1 MIAPQQIIR
10 IDSTP
15 EVLAAVKA
23 LLGRNPCAIHL
34 GAETIS
40 RLLYLEC
47 YLPYPVAGYVVDLVL
62 EVLRADGEVV
72 A

>member
-1 MIAPQQIIR
+1 MIAPQQIIWV
-10 IDSTP
+10 DPTP

-23 LLGRNPCAIHL
+23 LLGRNLCAVHL

-40 RLLYLEC
+40 RLLYLER
-47 YLPYPVAGYVVDLVL
+47 YLPYPVAGYEVDLVL
-62 EVLRADGEVV
+62 EVLRADSEVV